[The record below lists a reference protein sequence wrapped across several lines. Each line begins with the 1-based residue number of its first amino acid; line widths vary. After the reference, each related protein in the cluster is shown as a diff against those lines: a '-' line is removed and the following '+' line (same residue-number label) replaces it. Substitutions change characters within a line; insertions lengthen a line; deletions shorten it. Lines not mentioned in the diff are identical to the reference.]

1 MPRDPRSKQQE
12 TVAKI
17 ILSVLFMGVLGLLA
31 YWVEVKAG
39 WLKILELT
47 AMDVILIGVSTF
59 RLGRMIAF
67 DRIMDPLRE
76 PFSKVVDDNSG
87 EGKTVVPRGNGFRQA
102 LGQLIVCPTCV
113 GTWVAA
119 VLVALMLVYPAGTRI
134 FLYATAAVG
143 LAEILHSLTEVL
155 CWTARNARTS
165 SGYVMEKKKAVKV
178 QNESLNSHSQDD

>member
-31 YWVEVKAG
+31 YWVEVKA
-39 WLKILELT
+39 
-47 AMDVILIGVSTF
+47 
-59 RLGRMIAF
+59 
-67 DRIMDPLRE
+67 
-76 PFSKVVDDNSG
+76 
-87 EGKTVVPRGNGFRQA
+87 VVPRGNGFRQA

-165 SGYVMEKKKAVKV
+165 SGYVMEKKKAIKE
-178 QNESLNSHSQDD
+178 QHESLISHSHDV